1 MTVEL
6 FAGEGSFRNMK
17 GISQPRSDFT
27 SHFAAAKWE
36 CGAAKWHSCAKGVF
50 RSCKMVSQR
59 VLGLRNEAL
68 DGFTGYF
75 AVAKCWFGLRK
86 GTRVPKRVVLRLQNG
101 FAEGGMFRSKTSISQ
116 RGSLWLRN
124 DFAGKAPF
132 RRGAILAVKFLQA
145 KKISLLLSSF
155 GSLRA
160 SFTSS
165 AIPPKFDHSKSLS
178 YIKIT

>member
-75 AVAKCWFGLRK
+75 AAAKCWFGLRK
-86 GTRVPKRVVLRLQNG
+86 GTRVPKKG
-101 FAEGGMFRSKTSISQ
+101 FAEGGLEAAKWFCRGEHVSQ
-116 RGSLWLRN
+116 QDLN
-124 DFAGKAPF
+124 FAEGVP
-132 RRGAILAVKFLQA
+132 LAA
-145 KKISLLLSSF
+145 K
-155 GSLRA
+155 
-160 SFTSS
+160 
-165 AIPPKFDHSKSLS
+165 
-178 YIKIT
+178 